1 MAVRKAI
8 VLAAGFGT
16 RLRPLTLSRPKP
28 LLPVMGEPMLGRIL
42 DMLVSWGVEDIKVNA
57 HHLADQVED
66 FVREYSGDAVA
77 ADGRSL
83 AARGVRISVSRED
96 AILGTGGVL
105 RPLRDWIGGEPF
117 WLVNGDIVVEDLDPE
132 PIEEAF
138 ERGGRFAACWM
149 SEDFGP
155 RTIEA
160 EPEGRVCNWKSEDA
174 GYPGTYTY
182 CGVALLSPEVL
193 GYLPEPRKAEG
204 AKGEGFCSIVEAYE
218 NALMS
223 AGRFVVG
230 VEEPESSWCDAGTG
244 EVYRELN
251 SEPMAPSLFGD
262 RRLDALV
269 AALGWKDG
277 ETLAEYLGAR
287 GSDRMFYRLRRSV
300 PADAPDT
307 AAATVLGVIY
317 EEARKE
323 NANARFAPLTRFLSG
338 CGVAVPKLLA
348 DLPESN
354 AYATEFVEGRSLEDL
369 ANEKGADFVKL
380 YLPAIEVLKKIWT
393 IPVAAA
399 DAPEFEPAFG
409 LELYRWEHELFGREC
424 VKGRY
429 GMDGLPADVAQE
441 LEGVAAVLCGEP
453 QVLVHRDFQSSN
465 LLYPDGS
472 VSKPLLIDYQ
482 GMRPGPAAYDVA
494 SLLYDPYVPMEETD
508 RKLLLELATR
518 ADATDAK
525 DAAAPARRTVVLAAV
540 QRLCQALGAYCRL
553 TAAGQPRFAKYILRA
568 LGNLHHAVHEA
579 GLPALAAFSHRL
591 IECEKLCSA
600 SGAGCRRPGVVI

>member
-42 DMLVSWGVEDIKVNA
+42 DMLVSWGVDEIKVNA
-57 HHLADQVED
+57 HYLADQIED
-66 FVREYSGDAVA
+66 FVREYCGDA
-77 ADGRSL
+77 ADGVS
-83 AARGVRISVSRED
+83 ISVSRED

-105 RPLRDWIGGEPF
+105 RPLKDWIGDDPF

-132 PIEEAF
+132 PIEDAF

-160 EPEGRVCNWKSEDA
+160 DPEGRVCNWKSDDA

-182 CGVALLSPEVL
+182 CGVALLSPDVV
-193 GYLPEPRKAEG
+193 GYLSPPRKADG

-218 NALMS
+218 NAMMS
-223 AGRFVVG
+223 AGRFVIG

-244 EVYRELN
+244 EVYRDLN

-287 GSDRMFYRLRRSV
+287 GSDRMFYRLHRSV
-300 PADAPDT
+300 PADAPET
-307 AAATVLGVIY
+307 AAGTALGVIY

-323 NANARFAPLTRFLSG
+323 NANARFAPLTRFLSSY
-338 CGVAVPKLLA
+338 GVAVPKLLV
-348 DLPESN
+348 DLPDRN
-354 AYATEFVEGRSLEDL
+354 AYATEFVEGKSLEDL
-369 ANEKGADFVKL
+369 ANGKGSDIVKL
-380 YLPAIEVLKKIWT
+380 YLPAIEVLKNIWT

-399 DAPEFEPAFG
+399 DAPELEPAFG
-409 LELYRWEHELFGREC
+409 PDLYRWERELFEREC

-429 GMDGLPADVAQE
+429 GMDGLPADAAQE

-465 LLYPDGS
+465 LIYPDAAA
-472 VSKPLLIDYQ
+472 SKPMLIDYQ

-494 SLLYDPYVPMEETD
+494 SMLYDPYVQMDETD
-508 RKLLLELATR
+508 RKLLLEIATR
-518 ADATDAK
+518 ADPSAAK
-525 DAAAPARRTVVLAAV
+525 GVVPPAGRTVVLAAV

-553 TAAGQPRFAKYILRA
+553 AAAGQPRFTKYILRA

-579 GLPALAAFSHRL
+579 GLPALAAFSHAL
-591 IECEKLCSA
+591 IDREKICAS
-600 SGAGCRRPGVVI
+600 SGARCR